1 MPKSKIKRIHSAA
14 GFVTYLRTSSEEA
27 QAPERSQDAQR
38 RDLEQRLLR
47 TYTLPSLGEYVDNYT
62 GTTADRKHYQRLLSD
77 ARLGKFSHVFA
88 ATPDRFGRDD
98 VEALRAIDEMTQLGI
113 TVRFASHPD
122 LNPANEDDRMYLN
135 ILFGMAKR
143 EAAVTARRVRG
154 GMTSKLLGGGW
165 SWRAPDGYLN
175 KEIRLTELGAEE
187 QLKHAKYKRWIEI
200 DPEQSKVW
208 RLAWDL
214 LLTDR
219 YSLDDICKKLHE
231 QGYRMT
237 SGRPFIKVRP
247 DRAKGEGE
255 HIAHIQLLSRAFH
268 NWFYAGWVV
277 AQNEW
282 VDIAPKTVKGEWD
295 AVVTTEEFERGLAI
309 LAQRNHKPMPHKKHF
324 YLLQG
329 LVYLETAHGLRKLT
343 CGMPN
348 FNRKRG
354 GVAYYCVPS
363 SATNYLCHKIDPQ
376 ITDHLASIQI
386 SPELLPQIRQT
397 YLSDVHRYTKDIG
410 RERRALETRRR
421 KLDEK
426 ELNLWRAFTD
436 HGMRPQ
442 IYEQLT
448 RECEEERENLTVL
461 LKHVEAEQGDSIE
474 NLDAALHV
482 LAEIGE
488 RYVNCVAE
496 QQRAILLQMVERVIL
511 TAEGQV
517 RRIEWKPPF
526 CYIQGLKDGSTNGGQ
541 DTSKKAR
548 KSKTSRVAAGSL
560 SRSFGAPNYNKVGQL
575 SSPMAATA
583 DGSLSYFLEHIAYPQ
598 REQIGRLLASNL
610 T

>member
-1 MPKSKIKRIHSAA
+1 MTVMAKSKIKRISSAA
-14 GFVTYLRTSSEEA
+14 GYATYLRTSDEDA
-27 QAPERSQDAQR
+27 QAPERSHAAQR
-38 RDLEQRLLR
+38 RDITQRLLP
-47 TYTLPSLGEYVDNYT
+47 TYALADLGEYVDNFT
-62 GTTADRKHYQRLLSD
+62 GTSADRKHYQRMLTD

-98 VEALRAIDEMTQLGI
+98 VEALRAIDELTQMGI

-154 GMTSKLLGGGW
+154 GMTSKLLAGGW

-175 KEIRLTELGAEE
+175 KEIRLTELGPEE

-200 DPEQSKVW
+200 DPEQSKIW

-219 YSLDDICKKLHE
+219 YSLDDICEKLHE

-237 SGRPFIKVRP
+237 SGRRFIEIRDK
-247 DRAKGEGE
+247 RAKGEGE

-277 AQNEW
+277 VQNEW
-282 VDIAPKTVKGEWD
+282 VNIAPKTVKGEWE
-295 AVVTTEEFERGLAI
+295 AVVTTEEFERGLSI

-329 LVYLETAHGLRKLT
+329 LVYLETDHGLRKLT
-343 CGMPN
+343 CGKPN
-348 FNRKRG
+348 INRKRG
-354 GVAYYCVPS
+354 GVSYYCVPS
-363 SATNYLCHKIDPQ
+363 SATNYLCHKIDAQ
-376 ITDHLASIQI
+376 IIDHIRAIQI
-386 SPELLPQIRQT
+386 SPELLPHIREV
-397 YLSDVHRYTKDIG
+397 YLSDVTRYTKDIVL
-410 RERRALETRRR
+410 ERKALQTRQR

-442 IYEQLT
+442 IYERLT
-448 RECEEERENLTVL
+448 KECIEEREKLKVL
-461 LKHVEAEQGDSIE
+461 LDRMETERGDFIA
-474 NLDAALHV
+474 NLDAALQV

-488 RYVNCVAE
+488 RYTKCALE

-511 TAEGQV
+511 TAEGRI

-526 CYIQGLKDGSTNGGQ
+526 CYIQSLQDDNQNGGA
-541 DTSKKAR
+541 DASKKA
-548 KSKTSRVAAGSL
+548 KKGKTSRVAAGSL
-560 SRSFGAPNYNKVGQL
+560 PTSFGAP
-575 SSPMAATA
+575 
-583 DGSLSYFLEHIAYPQ
+583 
-598 REQIGRLLASNL
+598 IGARRVS
-610 T
+610 